1 MKKAVKICAIALCVG
16 WIVGC
21 TQNKQAVLSST
32 QEEQDS
38 IIVESVDTL
47 VTKVDQEEDYPT
59 QFDMN
64 METYNRSMDYYKSVE
79 KEYQKLI
86 AAYPEYKELFEKEK
100 NVWRQYYDA
109 VNKAAGYG
117 DYGTSMPMRIND
129 IVDQCIKL
137 REVSIHNLYLFSQD
151 SPVKF
156 SKTVFKISMTEQAY
170 AAFIDVAGSMDEL
183 EKEDVEQLR
192 NLLRQE
198 QKCWNNWIYCREMIS
213 KELPDE
219 IKQCYDN
226 CTNMV
231 KRTKLLQLKNQN
243 QGLGMTSGE
252 IIDCLLPEGCSDK
265 ALLNYPGFDVV
276 WAKHCEDPD
285 WYPKFE

>member
-1 MKKAVKICAIALCVG
+1 
-16 WIVGC
+16 
-21 TQNKQAVLSST
+21 
-32 QEEQDS
+32 
-38 IIVESVDTL
+38 
-47 VTKVDQEEDYPT
+47 
-59 QFDMN
+59 
-64 METYNRSMDYYKSVE
+64 
-79 KEYQKLI
+79 
-86 AAYPEYKELFEKEK
+86 
-100 NVWRQYYDA
+100 
-109 VNKAAGYG
+109 
-117 DYGTSMPMRIND
+117 
-129 IVDQCIKL
+129 
-137 REVSIHNLYLFSQD
+137 
-151 SPVKF
+151 
-156 SKTVFKISMTEQAY
+156 
-170 AAFIDVAGSMDEL
+170 
-183 EKEDVEQLR
+183 
-192 NLLRQE
+192 
-198 QKCWNNWIYCREMIS
+198 MIS

>member
-86 AAYPEYKELFEKEK
+86 GTIQSTRSCLRRK
-100 NVWRQYYDA
+100 RMC
-109 VNKAAGYG
+109 G
-117 DYGTSMPMRIND
+117 D
-129 IVDQCIKL
+129 
-137 REVSIHNLYLFSQD
+137 SIMMQ
-151 SPVKF
+151 
-156 SKTVFKISMTEQAY
+156 
-170 AAFIDVAGSMDEL
+170 
-183 EKEDVEQLR
+183 
-192 NLLRQE
+192 
-198 QKCWNNWIYCREMIS
+198 
-213 KELPDE
+213 
-219 IKQCYDN
+219 
-226 CTNMV
+226 
-231 KRTKLLQLKNQN
+231 
-243 QGLGMTSGE
+243 
-252 IIDCLLPEGCSDK
+252 
-265 ALLNYPGFDVV
+265 
-276 WAKHCEDPD
+276 
-285 WYPKFE
+285 